1 MTQALLDSV
10 QSRGGIVRQSHLTRF
25 SKRAIAEAVQAG
37 HLRRI
42 RRSWL
47 ALPDADPLLQFA
59 AQSGVALSCV
69 TVAKRRGLWAFE
81 SDAPHVAAPQH
92 SGGVQIAQ
100 CVVHWHDPVV
110 PRTPHALEDSLENAL
125 VLISLCRAREDALVA
140 WESALNKGLI
150 DRVAISRLR
159 LPARAR
165 ELLECASP
173 YSDSGL
179 ETIVRER
186 LRWLRVRIIPQAW
199 IDSHRVDFLLGERLV
214 LQIDGGHHV
223 GTQREED
230 NRHDAQLLIHGYHVV
245 RVGYRQVVEDW
256 PSVQDVIMR
265 AVAQGLHLAEGS
277 VLR

>member
-10 QSRGGIVRQSHLTRF
+10 QSRGGIVRQSHLSRF

-81 SDAPHVAAPQH
+81 SDAPHVAAPIH
-92 SGGVQIAQ
+92 SGGVRIAH
-100 CVVHWHDPVV
+100 CVVHWNDPVL
-110 PRTPHALEDSLENAL
+110 PRAPHVLEDSLENAL
-125 VLISLCRAREDALVA
+125 VLISVCQPREEALVA
-140 WESALNKGLI
+140 WESALNKGLV
-150 DRVAISRLR
+150 DRIAVSRLQ
-159 LPARAR
+159 LPVCAR
-165 ELLECASP
+165 ELLECATP
-173 YSDSGL
+173 FSDSGL

-186 LRWLRVRIIPQAW
+186 LRWLGVRIVPQAW

-223 GTQREED
+223 GTQRDED
-230 NRHDAQLLIHGYHVV
+230 NRHDAQLLLLGYHVI
-245 RVGYRQVVEDW
+245 RVGYWQIVEDW
-256 PSVQDVIMR
+256 ASVQDVIMR
-265 AVAQGLHLAEGS
+265 AVAQGLHLTEGS